1 MKGERYFLWL
11 IVLLVAV
18 HCFVAVEVSPEFYA
32 PSASQMQ
39 ELVSQVSEDSKG
51 VMQREL
57 SRARWSGEN
66 AQYLALST
74 LCIDVILLIIVGG
87 LIVKCRRRRKDAA

>member
-18 HCFVAVEVSPEFYA
+18 HCFVAVEVFPEFYA

-39 ELVSQVSEDSKG
+39 EFVSPLSEDSKWK
-51 VMQREL
+51 VYKEL
-57 SRARWSGEN
+57 NRARWSGEN
-66 AQYLALST
+66 AQYLAVST
-74 LCIDVILLIIVGG
+74 LCIDAILLIIVGG